1 MKRKTSSISYDS
13 IEVISSLNS
22 SMNSDNNNSNLL
34 NKKKKITLKENSEEE
49 YKPIEKVDTFNI
61 FINLIPNIFNQFM
74 HFLQTIIFS
83 HYLGSVDDL
92 TLLTS
97 VNLGFTYIE
106 MFFYFIGF
114 GIVQGMAVFCPNSFS
129 QKNYILI
136 GIQTNLVRIILTLFF
151 IFYSLITYFLGGFLY
166 NLLGVSINTEF
177 GIKAFHFSLYTLIGV
192 FFEIQFE
199 VYCKFCESQLF
210 YKPIIHTLIVS
221 IISNYICC
229 YFLLYYFRLGLLGA
243 ILSKN
248 IVDILKFIW
257 IHFSVLYYNPY
268 PKSNFWFS
276 RSYLNWEYFK
286 EVLKICFLSALVC
299 YSEFLGFSFS
309 KLFSVRLSEI
319 SFAEYI
325 VLSNVYLFTY
335 PISLGVNNTMTI
347 LVSYF
352 FGLNEP
358 QNLYLIIKLILFYST
373 LLNIGFWSLFI
384 IFRTQM
390 TRFFTES
397 KEIYLSNK
405 LFEFYIL
412 NSMTQIFDTLQNG
425 VQGALRGLELLDF
438 LSYIIMPLFI
448 ICLPSGIYIFAFK
461 LKFDVS
467 GIFLAEVLVY
477 FMEFAFMYI
486 YLNRVDVPKL
496 CLEQEKKREK
506 EEKIEMEEIN

>member
-1 MKRKTSSISYDS
+1 MRRRTSSMSYES

-22 SMNSDNNNSNLL
+22 SMNNNNNNYNYH
-34 NKKKKITLKENSEEE
+34 NKNKNSTLKEDSKEE
-49 YKPIEKVDTFNI
+49 YKPIEKIDTYNI

-97 VNLGFTYIE
+97 VNLGFTYNEI
-106 MFFYFIGF
+106 FFYFIGF

-136 GIQTNLVRIILTLFF
+136 GIQTNLVRIILTLLF
-151 IFYSLITYFLGGFLY
+151 IFYSLITYFLGSYLY
-166 NLLGVSINTEF
+166 TILGVSIDTEF
-177 GIKAFHFSLYTLIGV
+177 GMNAYHFSLYTLIGV
-192 FFEIQFE
+192 YFEIHFE

-221 IISNYICC
+221 IISNLICC
-229 YFLLYYFRLGLLGA
+229 YFLIYYFRLGLLGS
-243 ILSKN
+243 ILCKN

-276 RSYLNWEYFK
+276 KNYLNWEYFK
-286 EVLKICFLSALVC
+286 EVLKICFFSALVC
-299 YSEFLGFSFS
+299 YSEFIGFSFS
-309 KLFSVRLSEI
+309 KLFSVRLSEL
-319 SFAEYI
+319 SFAIY
-325 VLSNVYLFTY
+325 VVMNNVYTFTY

-352 FGLNEP
+352 YGLNEP

-373 LLNIGFWSLFI
+373 LLNIGLWSLFTL
-384 IFRTQM
+384 FRISL

-397 KEIYLSNK
+397 KEIYLSNQ
-405 LFEFYIL
+405 LFDFYIF
-412 NSMTQIFDTLQNG
+412 SFITQIFDTLQNG

-438 LSYIIMPLFI
+438 LSYLISPLFL
-448 ICLPSGIYIFAFK
+448 ICLPGSIYIFAFK
-461 LKFDVS
+461 LEYDVI
-467 GIFLAEVLVY
+467 GILLAEMFVY
-477 FMEFAFMYI
+477 FMEFVVMLT
-486 YLNRVDVPKL
+486 YLNKVDVTQL
-496 CLEQEKKREK
+496 CIEQEKKREK

>member
-1 MKRKTSSISYDS
+1 MKRRTSSLSYES

-22 SMNSDNNNSNLL
+22 SINSDNNYHLH
-34 NKKKKITLKENSEEE
+34 KKKKKTTLNDNTKEE
-49 YKPIEKVDTFNI
+49 YKPIEKVDTYNI

-74 HFLQTIIFS
+74 HFLQIIIFG

-97 VNLGFTYIE
+97 VNLGLTYNEI
-106 MFFYFIGF
+106 FFYFVGF

-151 IFYSLITYFLGGFLY
+151 IFYSIITYFLGGFLY
-166 NLLGVSINTEF
+166 KILGVSINTEF
-177 GIKAFHFSLYTLIGV
+177 GIKAYHFSLYTLIGV
-192 FFEIQFE
+192 FFEIHFE

-276 RSYLNWEYFK
+276 TNYLNWEYFK
-286 EVLKICFLSALVC
+286 EVLKICFLSALLC
-299 YSEFLGFSFS
+299 YSEFLGYSFS
-309 KLFSVRLSEI
+309 KLFSVRLSEL

-325 VLSNVYLFTY
+325 VINNVYLITY
-335 PISLGVNNTMTI
+335 PVSLGVNNTMTI

-358 QNLYLIIKLILFYST
+358 QNLYLIIKLILFYSS
-373 LLNIGFWSLFI
+373 LLNIGIWTLFTL
-384 IFRTQM
+384 FRIQL

-397 KEIYLSNK
+397 KEIYLSDK
-405 LFEFYIL
+405 LFDFYIL
-412 NSMTQIFDTLQNG
+412 NFITQIFDTLQNG
-425 VQGALRGLELLDF
+425 VQGALKGLELLDF

-448 ICLPSGIYIFAFK
+448 VCLPAGNYLFAFK
-461 LKFDVS
+461 LEYDVN
-467 GIFLAEVLVY
+467 GIFLAEMFVY
-477 FMEFAFMYI
+477 FLEFVFMFI
-486 YLNRVDVPKL
+486 YLNQVDVPQL
-496 CLEQEKKREK
+496 CLEQEEKREK
-506 EEKIEMEEIN
+506 EEKLEMEEIN